1 MCFRN
6 NGVRCIFKQLKK
18 KNGSL
23 SKLESYRGI
32 FLVPIL
38 SLILEKL
45 LKNRMQ
51 STLENNMSKF
61 QTRGAKGKGVFDDL
75 FILRGLIDHTN
86 YLGKELWTKGRVSS
100 ITCSY

>member
-1 MCFRN
+1 MCIQT
-6 NGVRCIFKQLKK
+6 VKK

-23 SKLESYRGI
+23 NKLKSYRGI

-51 STLENNMSKF
+51 PTLENIISKF
-61 QTRGAKGKGVFDDL
+61 QTRGAKGTGVVDNL
-75 FILRGLIDHTN
+75 FILGGLIDHTN
-86 YLGKELWTKGRVSS
+86 Y
-100 ITCSY
+100 